1 MKYKIKNN
9 LKKENEKLKS
19 KKLRQ
24 KRIKATEKRIKEI
37 LLFMIAHIA
46 FSCSVKDEFH
56 VHLTNS
62 GAVHYIW

>member
-37 LLFMIAHIA
+37 LLFMIAHI
-46 FSCSVKDEFH
+46 SCSFDE
-56 VHLTNS
+56 
-62 GAVHYIW
+62 